1 MSIRWMAF
9 VALLVLLVGC
19 GTPTTEEGAGDATL
33 GETAQGF
40 VENQL
45 ADIEQAVEANDMEAA
60 RTAFSEFQEAYQ
72 DVQAE
77 IEAAAP
83 EVGERISASV
93 RNLES
98 ELNAETPDVAAI
110 NEELGRLRQD
120 LESLATEE

>member
-19 GTPTTEEGAGDATL
+19 GAPTTEEDAGDATL
-33 GETAQGF
+33 GEAAQGF

-60 RTAFSEFQEAYQ
+60 RTAFSGFQAAYQ
-72 DVQAE
+72 DVQSE
-77 IEAAAP
+77 VEAAAP

-93 RNLES
+93 GNLES
-98 ELNAETPDVAAI
+98 ELNAEMPDAAAI